1 MNIKLKEI
9 SEAAVQIAKR
19 AANEDTIILGTVGG
33 FRGVRQEDIS
43 LSTIQYHTE
52 LQIDTL
58 IDEGVDALLF
68 ETYYDLDELTRIVT
82 ATRKIRYS
90 IIAQLTSNTDYL
102 VDGTEINA
110 ALKYVVECGA
120 NVVD

>member
-1 MNIKLKEI
+1 F
-9 SEAAVQIAKR
+9 
-19 AANEDTIILGTVGG
+19 ILGTVGG
-33 FRGVRQEDIS
+33 FRGVRQEEIS

-82 ATRKIRYS
+82 ATRQKYDIP
-90 IIAQLTSNTDYL
+90 IIAQLTASNTNYL

-110 ALKYVVECGA
+110 ALKYVVEC
-120 NVVD
+120 

>member
-1 MNIKLKEI
+1 M
-9 SEAAVQIAKR
+9 Q
-19 AANEDTIILGTVGG
+19 NEDTIILGTVGG

-82 ATRKIRYS
+82 ATRQKYDIP
-90 IIAQLTSNTDYL
+90 IIAQLTASNTNYL
-102 VDGTEINA
+102 VDGTEINE

-120 NVVD
+120 NVVGLNCHHGPHICNDHFHI